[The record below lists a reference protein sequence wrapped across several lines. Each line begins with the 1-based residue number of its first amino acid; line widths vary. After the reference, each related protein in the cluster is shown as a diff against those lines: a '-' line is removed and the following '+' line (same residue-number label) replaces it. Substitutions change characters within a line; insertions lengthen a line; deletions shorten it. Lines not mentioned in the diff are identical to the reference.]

1 MGLKR
6 LIVFSG
12 LTTGLGACASAPEPM
27 LYTLAP
33 PSADAGRSTESA
45 TLIGLSEITLPSYA
59 RNPQI
64 TTAISSYQISEDDN
78 HRWASPPS
86 EAISERLSAILET
99 EVGAHVLLR
108 PYPSGVRP
116 DLRLTI
122 SFTRLLR
129 SDTGGA
135 ELAGQYVITELD
147 GGVSVDRFSI
157 FVGAEGQGYVGY
169 MAAVSNGL
177 DRLGEMIASRIDAND
192 T

>member
-1 MGLKR
+1 MALKR
-6 LIVFSG
+6 LLVFSG
-12 LTTGLGACASAPEPM
+12 LTAGLGACASAPEPM

-33 PSADAGRSTESA
+33 HSADAGRRTESA

-64 TTAISSYQISEDDN
+64 TTATSPYRISEDDD

-86 EAISERLSAILET
+86 EAISDRLSAILET
-99 EVGAHVLLR
+99 KVGADVLLR

-129 SDTGGA
+129 SENGGA
-135 ELAGQYVITELD
+135 ELAGQYVITGLD
-147 GGVSVDRFSI
+147 GDVFIDRFDI
-157 FVGAEGQGYVGY
+157 FVPSDAPGYVGY
-169 MAAVSNGL
+169 MAAVSSGL
-177 DRLGEMIASRIDAND
+177 DRLGGVIARQMDASG